1 MGSSCLRLPGAA
13 ANPGKTL
20 RLAYDSVNHAGY
32 VQMLRGNERLTPL
45 QGWPDV

>member
-20 RLAYDSVNHAGY
+20 RLAYGGVNYAGCL
-32 VQMLRGNERLTPL
+32 QTLRGNERLTPL
-45 QGWPDV
+45 QGGPDV